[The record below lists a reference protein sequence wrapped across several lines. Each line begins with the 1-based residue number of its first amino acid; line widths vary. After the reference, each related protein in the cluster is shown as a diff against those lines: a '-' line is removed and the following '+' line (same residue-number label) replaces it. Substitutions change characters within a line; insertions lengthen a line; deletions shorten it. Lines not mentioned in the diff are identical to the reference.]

1 MRARGWCQSCLLGPF
16 LAWLASPPTLC
27 SSDFPA
33 HPPRSVIGTPFY
45 LMGFLEGRVF
55 RDPTLPGVTGPKERA
70 ACFLEMLRTLAAIH
84 SVDWRARGLEGF
96 GKAGGWVDQTRDK
109 RRC

>member
-1 MRARGWCQSCLLGPF
+1 MHVC
-16 LAWLASPPTLC
+16 T
-27 SSDFPA
+27 
-33 HPPRSVIGTPFY
+33 HSVIGTPFY

-84 SVDWRARGLEGF
+84 SVDWRATGLEGF
-96 GKAGGWVDQTRDK
+96 GKPGGYFDRQLKRLKAVMDKQAEDAGG
-109 RRC
+109 